1 MLAPTRKEPLYR
13 ASLVHGEC
21 SDLEEVA
28 SAMRDYDFVARLLER
43 LEMPGE
49 GELYPHDA
57 NPYPA
62 DPRDVSF
69 AASIACAPCT
79 RRRTRP
85 SGRRYPP
92 PSPARPRR
100 APGPTPASTAG

>member
-49 GELYPHDA
+49 GEPYPHDA
-57 NPYPA
+57 NPYPQIPA
-62 DPRDVSF
+62 MPG
-69 AASIACAPCT
+69 SIACAPST
-79 RRRTRP
+79 SRPMRP
-85 SGRRYPP
+85 SERR
-92 PSPARPRR
+92 
-100 APGPTPASTAG
+100 